1 MMRFCFLAKRGGA
14 LLAVFLFLGLVV
26 SASPAR
32 SADAPSLILAESPS
46 VEPLTIVPRP
56 PVPWPSEQ
64 VDPKTRDVPQKVYDV
79 LVAVQERHGNPLPG
93 YVGGRVFENRE
104 RRLPKGRYREY
115 DVNPKIPGRNRG
127 AERLVIERR
136 TGKAYY
142 TQDHY
147 RTFTLLN

>member
-1 MMRFCFLAKRGGA
+1 MRSRFWAKHRGA
-14 LLAVFLFLGLVV
+14 LLAVVLFLGLIVPA
-26 SASPAR
+26 SAVFSAETPSP
-32 SADAPSLILAESPS
+32 ILSQIPS
-46 VEPLTIVPRP
+46 VESPTTVQRT
-56 PVPWPSEQ
+56 PWRDSPTQ
-64 VDPKTRDVPQKVYDV
+64 VGPETPGVPQKVYDV
-79 LVAVQERHGNPLPG
+79 LVAIQQRRGQPLPG

-104 RRLPKGRYREY
+104 RRLPRGRYREY

-147 RTFTLLN
+147 RTFTLIN